1 MWKKQHGESWEEHG
15 SSGLCHELLPST
27 APHDMAGWQRASQ
40 SFHVSQTRGLES
52 RSELFDCS
60 LGGEGWK
67 NRACFPPHTAR
78 PFTTLTLLLSNIR
91 SG

>member
-15 SSGLCHELLPST
+15 SSGLCHELLPSA

-52 RSELFDCS
+52 RSELFDS
-60 LGGEGWK
+60 AWRRMMEK
-67 NRACFPPHTAR
+67 
-78 PFTTLTLLLSNIR
+78 
-91 SG
+91 